1 MGCILLLL
9 EYYGLSGSG
18 GGVTMTTG
26 LLRGLGLPVERGRSV
41 SACSEHGACG
51 SVRAGARVVVEGWGV
66 GTGLSIMVCPLRGNY
81 AESCVSVGG
90 GGEIIMG
97 CLPPLC
103 VCEDV
108 S

>member
-9 EYYGLSGSG
+9 EYYGLSGSR

-51 SVRAGARVVVEGWGV
+51 SVRAGARVVVEGWG
-66 GTGLSIMVCPLRGNY
+66 GGDRLEYYGLSVAR
-81 AESCVSVGG
+81 
-90 GGEIIMG
+90 
-97 CLPPLC
+97 
-103 VCEDV
+103 
-108 S
+108 

>member
-51 SVRAGARVVVEGWGV
+51 SVRAGARVVVEGWG
-66 GTGLSIMVCPLRGNY
+66 GGDRLEYYGLSVAR
-81 AESCVSVGG
+81 
-90 GGEIIMG
+90 
-97 CLPPLC
+97 
-103 VCEDV
+103 
-108 S
+108 